1 MADAA
6 GADTDTRYNCLLT
19 KVIALANLSQEEG
32 DLFKMHLDGYCQEDI
47 AAEQGR
53 SQATVSRRFRSILGR
68 IKKTWATLIFI
79 E

>member
-19 KVIALANLSQEEG
+19 KVIALANLSEEEG

-47 AAEQGR
+47 AAERGL
-53 SQATVSRRFRSILGR
+53 SQATVSRRLRSILGH
-68 IKKTWATLIFI
+68 IKKNMGNINI
-79 E
+79 Y